1 MANDDDKDKPQP
13 PPPRPPQQQV
23 WVPDQTWDPP
33 PRPRNNVLYELQPP
47 LPAPATIGR
56 GAIANRDAILGKA
69 LSIEFLLR
77 ALIDRE
83 KEARP
88 NAGSLPEL
96 ETILAVVV
104 DMRAMLLPTVAAP
117 SDASVGAKALSF
129 EGALVNLWNK
139 EHVSILKLG
148 FDALK
153 LGFDATLFFLG
164 LELIE
169 HFGLLNATIM
179 ATVIRQKEI
188 PEALKN
194 LAEIMKSIGGS
205 RN

>member
-1 MANDDDKDKPQP
+1 MANDDEDKPQS
-13 PPPRPPQQQV
+13 PPPRPLSPSGASMAMA
-23 WVPDQTWDPP
+23 TG
-33 PRPRNNVLYELQPP
+33 RAELT
-47 LPAPATIGR
+47 LTPATETIGR
-56 GAIANRDAILGKA
+56 VAIANRDVILGKA

-77 ALIDRE
+77 ALIDQE

-96 ETILAVVV
+96 ETILADVV
-104 DMRAMLLPTVAAP
+104 DMRAMLLTTVAAP

-129 EGALVNLWNK
+129 KGALVNLWNK
-139 EHVSILKLG
+139 EHVSI
-148 FDALK
+148 LK

-179 ATVIRQKEI
+179 ATVIRQKET
-188 PEALKN
+188 PEALKH

>member
-1 MANDDDKDKPQP
+1 
-13 PPPRPPQQQV
+13 
-23 WVPDQTWDPP
+23 
-33 PRPRNNVLYELQPP
+33 
-47 LPAPATIGR
+47 
-56 GAIANRDAILGKA
+56 
-69 LSIEFLLR
+69 
-77 ALIDRE
+77 
-83 KEARP
+83 
-88 NAGSLPEL
+88 
-96 ETILAVVV
+96 
-104 DMRAMLLPTVAAP
+104 
-117 SDASVGAKALSF
+117 
-129 EGALVNLWNK
+129 LVNLWNK